1 MLNCSLTFLSMRQK
15 ITPHFTRS
23 EMTKTDTGLP
33 NVPTPQA
40 EIHLV
45 YLCRAL
51 ERVRA
56 KINQGRKPDDELPI
70 VVNSGYRSKQV
81 NTAIGG
87 SSTSYHLDGRAVD
100 IDIKGYDVYTLDK
113 LLDALYDEFPS
124 ELYTKSSYVHFAI

>member
-1 MLNCSLTFLSMRQK
+1 MRQK

-56 KINQGRKPDDELPI
+56 KINRGRKPDDELPI

-81 NTAIGG
+81 NSALPNS

-100 IDIKGYDVYTLDK
+100 IDITGYDVYTLDK